1 MKGHVEDAQGRKLVT
16 LNGTWDGCMFRQ
28 DDPQSPPVA
37 VWQSSPPARD
47 PTRYNLTAWAI
58 TLNELT
64 DGLAPLLPKTDS
76 RLRPDQKHL
85 EQVCPRYP
93 RSNTHHNASASQ
105 LVKALG
111 NVRATAVGC

>member
-1 MKGHVEDAQGRKLVT
+1 VEDAQGRKLVT
-16 LNGTWDGCMFRQ
+16 LNGTWDGCIFRQ
-28 DDPQSPPVA
+28 DDPQAPPVP

-64 DGLAPLLPKTDS
+64 DTLAPLLPKTDS

-85 EQVCPRYP
+85 EQVCFLGILGVAPRRQRFWLLKLASHACAP
-93 RSNTHHNASASQ
+93 NAMA
-105 LVKALG
+105 
-111 NVRATAVGC
+111 C